1 MTTSCVHPLIYV
13 IRAVLLCFSALA
25 VPFGTTMD
33 NVQSNWLIVPPI
45 TTFFAEVIVPLYLP
59 RTLTWSIPAEYLDKI
74 KPGCRVEVQVGK
86 SKRYAGIVKLV
97 HSKTPQNFEPKP
109 ILSLLDEEPVL
120 YESQLQLWNW
130 IATYYL
136 CSEGEVMMAALP
148 AHLKLSSE
156 TIVQYNDDHGL
167 DLTSL
172 PDREYLVAEA
182 LEIKKELKLGEIQ
195 KILDSS
201 LVYPIIKK
209 LIDKRICTVWEAL
222 NEKYKEKTE
231 NYVLLQPKYRNENEL
246 ELLLNEWKK
255 SPKQLDLLL
264 AFLHYQKTEGE
275 VIKSNLLKKAN
286 ASPAILDGLVEKQ
299 ILIVEKR
306 SIDRLPIL
314 PRHVDL
320 SFSLSTQQ
328 VVALEAVKQQLDEK
342 RICLLHGVTGS
353 GKTLIYIH
361 LIAEEIRKGNQCLFL
376 LPEIALTSQII
387 RKLRQHLGGHVAVY
401 HSKFNPSER
410 LELWHKV
417 KTGEVQVVLGA
428 RSALFLPFRQLSLII
443 ADEEHDPSYKQQEPP
458 PRYHAR
464 DAAIYYAS
472 LTNGK
477 VLLGSATP
485 SMESYFNCST
495 GKYGLV
501 KLKERYG
508 DLQLPDIEVVDIK
521 PIQQK
526 LRQKVII
533 TDELLTSINETL
545 AKNKQVIIF
554 QNRRGY
560 TPYQVCTTCG
570 WIPKCMQCD
579 VSLSYHKSTGKLHC
593 HYCGSTYPVAQTCA
607 ACGSQNFMQKN
618 FGTEQLEEKLEQL
631 LPETRI
637 ARMDTDSVRGKHT
650 HDNLIK
656 QFEQQKIQVLAG
668 TQMVVKGLDFDH
680 VGLVGIPDGDAILHF
695 SDFRVNERAFQL
707 IEQVSGRA
715 GRKGEKGRV
724 IIQLQDTAHPLL
736 PLLQQ
741 HDYEAFYNTELESRK
756 QFFYPPFS
764 RIIIVQCRH
773 VEKATAMLAMQT
785 ICNWLAL
792 KYEQYLVGPAEPP
805 VSRIRNQY
813 IAECMLKLPRQQ
825 HLLHDCK
832 QYLQQGMIELL
843 HQPAFKRTSVLVD
856 VDAV

>member
-1 MTTSCVHPLIYV
+1 MVSDSIKQ
-13 IRAVLLCFSALA
+13 CFGRTFRLS
-25 VPFGTTMD
+25 MD
-33 NVQSNWLIVPPI
+33 NVQNTWLIPPI
-45 TTFFAEVIVPLYLP
+45 TATLFAEVIVPLYLP
-59 RTLTWSIPAEYLDKI
+59 RTLTWSIPSEYQDKI

-86 SKRYAGIVKLV
+86 AKRYAGIVKLV
-97 HSKTPQNFEPKP
+97 HAKAPQNFEPKP
-109 ILSLLDEEPVL
+109 ILGLLDEEPVL
-120 YESQLQLWNW
+120 YETQLQLWNW

-167 DLTSL
+167 DLTALS
-172 PDREYLVAEA
+172 DREYLVAEA
-182 LEIKKELKLGEIQ
+182 LELKKELKLGEIQ
-195 KILDSS
+195 KILDSA
-201 LVYPIIKK
+201 LVYPVIKK
-209 LIDKRICTVWEAL
+209 LIDKRVCTVWEAL

-231 NYVLLQPKYRNENEL
+231 SYVLLQPKYRNESEL
-246 ELLLNEWKK
+246 ELLLNDWKK
-255 SPKQLDLLL
+255 SPKQMDLLL
-264 AFLHYQKTEGE
+264 AFLHFNKTSGE
-275 VIKSNLLKKAN
+275 VIKSSLLKKAN

-299 ILIVEKR
+299 ILLVEKR
-306 SIDRLPIL
+306 SIARLPVL
-314 PRHVDL
+314 PRHIDL
-320 SFSLSTQQ
+320 SFRLSEKQTS
-328 VVALEAVKQQLDEK
+328 ALEAVKQQLEDK
-342 RICLLHGVTGS
+342 KICLLHGVTGS
-353 GKTLIYIH
+353 GKTLLYIH
-361 LIAEEIRKGNQCLFL
+361 LIAEEIKKGNQCLFL

-387 RKLRQHLGGHVAVY
+387 RKLREHLGGHVAVY

-443 ADEEHDPSYKQQEPP
+443 TDEEHDTSYKQSDSS

-485 SMESYFNCST
+485 SLESYHNSST

-501 KLKERYG
+501 KLNERFG
-508 DLQLPDIEVVDIK
+508 ELELPDIEVVDLK
-521 PIQQK
+521 PIQLRLKQK
-526 LRQKVII
+526 II
-533 TDELLTSINETL
+533 ISDELLL
-545 AKNKQVIIF
+545 AIQQTIAKQKQVIIF

-560 TPYQVCTTCG
+560 TPYQVCTSCG
-570 WIPKCMQCD
+570 WIPKCTHCD
-579 VSLSYHKSTGKLHC
+579 VSLSFHKATGKLHC

-607 ACGSQNFMQKN
+607 ACGNQNFMQKN

-631 LPETRI
+631 LPDVTI
-637 ARMDTDSVRGKHT
+637 ARMDTDSVRGKHS

-724 IIQLQDTAHPLL
+724 VMQLQDTAHPLL
-736 PLLQQ
+736 PLLSM
-741 HDYEAFYNTELESRK
+741 HDYEGFYNTELQNRHL
-756 QFFYPPFS
+756 FFYPPFS
-764 RIIIVQCRH
+764 RIIVIQCRH
-773 VEKATAMLAMQT
+773 TDKAIAHLAMQT
-785 ICNWLAL
+785 LCNWLAI
-792 KYEQYLVGPAEPP
+792 KYEKFLVGPAEPP

-813 IAECMLKLPRQQ
+813 IAECMLKLPKQQ
-825 HLLHDCK
+825 YLLHECK
-832 QYLQQGMIELL
+832 QYILQGKIEMQ
-843 HQPAFKRTSVLVD
+843 HQPSFKNTTVIID
-856 VDAV
+856 VDAI

>member
-1 MTTSCVHPLIYV
+1 M
-13 IRAVLLCFSALA
+13 
-25 VPFGTTMD
+25 
-33 NVQSNWLIVPPI
+33 
-45 TTFFAEVIVPLYLP
+45 PLYLP
-59 RTLTWSIPAEYLDKI
+59 RTLTWSIPEEYRDKI

-86 SKRYAGIVKLV
+86 TKRYAGIVKLV
-97 HSKTPQNFEPKP
+97 HSKVPENFEPKP
-109 ILSLLDEEPVL
+109 LLSLLDEEPVL
-120 YESQLQLWNW
+120 YETQLQLWNW

-167 DLTSL
+167 DLTALS
-172 PDREYLVAEA
+172 DREYLIAEA
-182 LEIKKELKLGEIQ
+182 LEIKKELKLGEVQ

-201 LVYPIIKK
+201 LVYPVIKK

-231 NYVLLQPKYRNENEL
+231 SYVLLQPKYRNESEL

-264 AFLHYQKTEGE
+264 AFLHFQKTEGE
-275 VIKSNLLKKAN
+275 VTKQSLLKKAN
-286 ASPAILDGLVEKQ
+286 ATAAVLDGLVDKQ
-299 ILIVEKR
+299 ILLVEKR
-306 SIDRLPIL
+306 NVDRLPAL
-314 PRHVDL
+314 PKQVDL
-320 SFSLSTQQ
+320 SYTLSPQQCIALDQVKTQ
-328 VVALEAVKQQLDEK
+328 LGEK
-342 RICLLHGVTGS
+342 NICLLHGVTGS
-353 GKTLIYIH
+353 GKTLLYIH
-361 LIAEEIRKGNQCLFL
+361 LIAEELRKGNQCLFL

-401 HSKFNPSER
+401 HSKFNPNER

-443 ADEEHDPSYKQQEPP
+443 ADEEHDTSYKQQDTS

-485 SMESYFNCST
+485 SLESYFNCST

-501 KLKERYG
+501 KLNERFG

-521 PIQQK
+521 PIQFK
-526 LRQKVII
+526 LKQKVII
-533 TDELLTSINETL
+533 SDALLLAIQETI

-560 TPYQVCTTCG
+560 TPYQVCTSCG
-570 WIPKCMQCD
+570 WIPKCTHCD
-579 VSLSYHKSTGKLHC
+579 VSLSFHKSTGKLHC
-593 HYCGSTYPVAQTCA
+593 HYCGSTYPIALTCA
-607 ACGSQNFMQKN
+607 ACGNQNFMQKN
-618 FGTEQLEEKLEQL
+618 FGTEQLQEKLEQL
-631 LPETRI
+631 LPDIRI
-637 ARMDTDSVRGKHT
+637 ARMDTDSVRGKNS

-724 IIQLQDTAHPLL
+724 VIQLQDITPPLL
-736 PLLQQ
+736 PLLAQ
-741 HDYEAFYNTELESRK
+741 HDYDGFFNAELESRRL
-756 QFFYPPFS
+756 FFYPPYS
-764 RIIIVQCRH
+764 RIIVIQCRNIN
-773 VEKATAMLAMQT
+773 KATAHLAMQT
-785 ICNWLAL
+785 LCNWLAV
-792 KYEQYLVGPAEPP
+792 KYEKYLVGPAEPP

-813 IAECMLKLPRQQ
+813 IAECMLKLPKQQ
-825 HLLHDCK
+825 RVLHECK
-832 QYLQQGMIELL
+832 QYLLQGKIEML
-843 HQPAFKRTSVLVD
+843 HQPSFKNTSVIID